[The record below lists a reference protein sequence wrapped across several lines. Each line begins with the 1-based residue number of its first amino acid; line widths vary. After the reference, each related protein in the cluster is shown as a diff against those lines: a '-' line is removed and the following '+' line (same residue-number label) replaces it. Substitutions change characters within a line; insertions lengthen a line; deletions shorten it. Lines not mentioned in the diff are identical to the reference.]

1 MDAPSATVSAV
12 AGANGA
18 AIMRWYS
25 FFPKGFPVSTSL
37 IDALQN
43 PALYPHPVDG
53 FQLIETHISWV
64 LLTGSYAYKVK
75 KPVNFG
81 FLDFSTR
88 EAREHFCRE
97 ELRLNQRTAPDLYLD
112 VLPITGS
119 AENPCL
125 GGDGE
130 AVDFVLKMRQF
141 PQENLLNNVLARN
154 ELTSTHIDNLAQQI
168 AELHRKA
175 AIVPL
180 THALGGAD
188 SVMAPVRQNFEQ
200 IRPLLDNN
208 PADHALV
215 DQLEAWA
222 ETHFARLQPLLEQ
235 RKADGF
241 IRECHGDIHLANAT
255 LVDGQVMLFDCIEF
269 NEPFR
274 LIDVMSDVAFLA
286 MDLEDRGLDALARR
300 FINAYLELTGDY
312 AGAALLPFYKAYR
325 ALVRAKINLFSL
337 YPQQTSEERAAIMA
351 RYRKYAALA
360 ERYCTDQKPWLAIA
374 HGVSAS
380 GKSHVA
386 LHVVETLGAIR
397 VRSDVERK
405 RLFPDA
411 DLKRLYNSEASR
423 QTFDR
428 LHRAAAELLAAGFN
442 VVLDAT
448 YLHQRWRDAARA
460 VAETA
465 GVPFIILDCS
475 APDDVIEAWLA
486 QRQAEGTDPS
496 DATLEVV
503 RSQMAGRDALDARDL
518 KHSIAIQTH
527 QAESVAQLTERLTAL
542 AATLQN

>member
-1 MDAPSATVSAV
+1 M
-12 AGANGA
+12 
-18 AIMRWYS
+18 
-25 FFPKGFPVSTSL
+25 SL
-37 IDALQN
+37 IEALQN
-43 PALYPHPVDG
+43 PALYPHPVES

-64 LLTGSYAYKVK
+64 LLTGAYAYKLK

-81 FLDFSTR
+81 FLDFSTV
-88 EAREHFCRE
+88 EARAHFCRE

-119 AENPCL
+119 VDAPTL

-130 AVDFVLKMRQF
+130 PLDFVLKMRQF

-154 ELTSTHIDNLAQQI
+154 ELTRTHIDTLAQQI
-168 AELHRKA
+168 ADLHQKA

-180 THALGGAD
+180 EHALGGAEA
-188 SVMAPVRQNFEQ
+188 VIAPVRQNFEQ
-200 IRPLLDNN
+200 IRPLLGDD
-208 PADHALV
+208 PTDHALV

-222 ETHFARLQPLLEQ
+222 ETHFARLQPVLEQ
-235 RKADGF
+235 RKVDGF

-274 LIDVMSDVAFLA
+274 LIDVMSDIAFLA
-286 MDLEDRGLDALARR
+286 MDLEDRGLVALAHR
-300 FINAYLELTGDY
+300 FINQYLELTGDY

-337 YPQQTSEERAAIMA
+337 NPQQTSEERAAIMA
-351 RYRKYAALA
+351 RYRNYATLA
-360 ERYCTDQKPWLAIA
+360 ERYCSEQKPWLAIT

-397 VRSDVERK
+397 LRSDVERK
-405 RLFPDA
+405 RLLPDA
-411 DLKRLYNSEASR
+411 DKKRLYNSDASR
-423 QTFDR
+423 QTFER
-428 LHRAAAELLAAGFN
+428 LHTLAADLLGAGFN

-448 YLHQRWRDAARA
+448 YLHHKWRDAARA
-460 VAETA
+460 VAEQA
-465 GVPFIILDCS
+465 KVPEVILDCH
-475 APDDVIEAWLA
+475 APDAVIERWLE

-496 DATLEVV
+496 DATLDIVH
-503 RSQMAGRDALDARDL
+503 SQMAGREELNAAEQAIAVRIDTDQADSFAR
-518 KHSIAIQTH
+518 
-527 QAESVAQLTERLTAL
+527 L
-542 AATLQN
+542 AAAITAKIVSP